1 MLPLR
6 DHNPSERTPFVTWA
20 LIAIN
25 IGVFLSYYPGIGDQ
39 PRLLMSFYTDW
50 GLVPR
55 LVSQGEQTQTIFTS
69 MFLHGGWLHLG
80 GNMLFLYIFGDNME
94 DQMGHFGYLIFY
106 LASGVAAAFGQ
117 MMADPFSPVPMVGAS
132 GAIAGVMGGYLLLFP
147 RARVDLL
154 LILFVFFKVITIPAW
169 LLLGLWFGLQLVS
182 GSAGEAAG
190 GGVAYWA
197 HAGGFLAGIVLALP
211 LWLKRGGP
219 GFWTT
224 THGHPPHEETYHRAR
239 DRQST
244 RYGPRREAPAPDVTG
259 QTRIP
264 RAGHRRGSG
273 PQSPWG
279 GRR

>member
-1 MLPLR
+1 MFPLR
-6 DHNPSERTPFVTWA
+6 DHNHSERTPYVTWA

-25 IGVFLSYYPGIGDQ
+25 IAVFLSYFPRIGDE
-39 PRLLMSFYTDW
+39 PRVLMSLYSDW

-55 LVSQGEQTQTIFTS
+55 LVSQGDQTHTIFTS
-69 MFLHGGWLHLG
+69 MFLHGGWLHLA
-80 GNMLFLYIFGDNME
+80 GNMLFLYIFGDNLE
-94 DQMGHFGYLIFY
+94 DEMGHVGYLIFY

-117 MMADPFSPVPMVGAS
+117 MQADPSSTVPMVGAS

-147 RARVDLL
+147 RARVDLA
-154 LILFVFFKVITIPAW
+154 LILFVIVKVITIPAW
-169 LLLGLWFGLQLVS
+169 LLLGLWFALQLVS
-182 GSAGEAAG
+182 GTATAAAG

-197 HAGGFLAGIVLALP
+197 HAGGFVAGVLLTLP

-219 GFWTT
+219 RFWQT
-224 THGHPPHEETYHRAR
+224 THGRPTQEGRDQEKRDEARAGR
-239 DRQST
+239 GAEPDVS
-244 RYGPRREAPAPDVTG
+244 APEVTG

-264 RAGHRRGSG
+264 RAGRRRSG

>member
-25 IGVFLSYYPGIGDQ
+25 TGVFLSYFPGIGDQ
-39 PRLLMSFYTDW
+39 PRLLMAFYSDW

-69 MFLHGGWLHLG
+69 MFVHAGWLHLA
-80 GNMLFLYIFGDNME
+80 GNMLFLWIFGDNLE
-94 DQMGHFGYLIFY
+94 DQMGHVGYLIFY

-117 MMADPFSPVPMVGAS
+117 MIADPFSAVPMVGAS

-182 GSAGEAAG
+182 GTAAEAAG

-197 HAGGFLAGIVLALP
+197 HAGGFVAGVVLTIP

-219 GFWTT
+219 AFWGATQ
-224 THGHPPHEETYHRAR
+224 GHPPHEETRRRAR
-239 DRQST
+239 P
-244 RYGPRREAPAPDVTG
+244 GPQDARGRREASASDQTA